1 MNKIKRTGSVFFLI
15 YIVFNIPIDENSVRM
30 QKNIKVRTVENLI
43 ENMKYMYLMYF
54 LGCYFRIKIGLN
66 PIPIYT

>member
-30 QKNIKVRTVENLI
+30 QKKHQSQNCGKSDW
-43 ENMKYMYLMYF
+43 KYEVYVFNVFSGML
-54 LGCYFRIKIGLN
+54 L
-66 PIPIYT
+66 